1 MHSVG
6 VLLAAAPS
14 AENIHVPTHWDAVG
28 RIALAWALTFALGF
42 ERQIR
47 GAMAGDRTF
56 SLLGASTALIGVLAG
71 NGASTILAG
80 AVTGIGF
87 IGGGLCFRQTVQE
100 HEVLHGITTAASI
113 FACAAIG
120 AACGLGLVKES
131 IAATAATLLT
141 LELRHI
147 PIIRTIAARRWD
159 GLVHHDEHVH
169 SHFFKRGTV
178 SAASAPAEARV
189 ATAETADSDA
199 VVLVNPVIA
208 ARQAATATAATV
220 TPEAPAAA
228 SESSVPAEAAVTG
241 GGSEVESAE
250 AAEVAEDAENAELLV
265 AEEAAAATAATVGKQ

>member
-1 MHSVG
+1 MHAAG
-6 VLLAAAPS
+6 AVLLAAVPS

-87 IGGGLCFRQTVQE
+87 IGGGLCFRQTVEE

-147 PIIRTIAARRWD
+147 PLIRTLDARRWD

-169 SHFFKRGTV
+169 SHFFKRGATI
-178 SAASAPAEARV
+178 PHQMTEARV
-189 ATAETADSDA
+189 ATADTADSDA

-208 ARQAATATAATV
+208 AQQ
-220 TPEAPAAA
+220 
-228 SESSVPAEAAVTG
+228 
-241 GGSEVESAE
+241 
-250 AAEVAEDAENAELLV
+250 
-265 AEEAAAATAATVGKQ
+265 AAAATAATVAPDEPVVTDAVPAEEAAASPAGKQ

>member
-1 MHSVG
+1 MHSAG
-6 VLLAAAPS
+6 AVLLAAVPS
-14 AENIHVPTHWDAVG
+14 ADNIHVPTHWDAVG

-56 SLLGASTALIGVLAG
+56 SLLGAATALIGVLAG

-113 FACAAIG
+113 FACSAIG

-131 IAATAATLLT
+131 IAATAATMLT

-147 PIIRTIAARRWD
+147 PLIRTLDARRWD

-169 SHFFKRGTV
+169 SHFFKHGTRIP
-178 SAASAPAEARV
+178 ARASAEARV
-189 ATAETADSDA
+189 ATADTADSDA
-199 VVLVNPVIA
+199 VVLVNPIIA
-208 ARQAATATAATV
+208 AQQ
-220 TPEAPAAA
+220 
-228 SESSVPAEAAVTG
+228 
-241 GGSEVESAE
+241 
-250 AAEVAEDAENAELLV
+250 
-265 AEEAAAATAATVGKQ
+265 AAAATAATVAPVDVPMGSEAAGAPAGKQ

>member
-1 MHSVG
+1 MHAVGG
-6 VLLAAAPS
+6 VLLAAIPS
-14 AENIHVPTHWDAVG
+14 ADNIHVPTHWDAVG
-28 RIALAWALTFALGF
+28 RIALAWALTFTLGF

-56 SLLGASTALIGVLAG
+56 SLLGAATALIGVLAG

-113 FACAAIG
+113 FACSAIG

-131 IAATAATLLT
+131 IAATVATLLT

-147 PIIRTIAARRWD
+147 PLIRTLDARRWD

-169 SHFFKRGTV
+169 TRFFKHR
-178 SAASAPAEARV
+178 AAAPHRVVEPRV
-189 ATAETADSDA
+189 ATADTADSDA

-208 ARQAATATAATV
+208 AQQ
-220 TPEAPAAA
+220 
-228 SESSVPAEAAVTG
+228 
-241 GGSEVESAE
+241 
-250 AAEVAEDAENAELLV
+250 
-265 AEEAAAATAATVGKQ
+265 AAAATAVTVDTTVDAMDAEDVSAVTEAVAAAEGAVAGKQ

>member
-6 VLLAAAPS
+6 SVLLAAVPS
-14 AENIHVPTHWDAVG
+14 ADNIHVPTHWDAVG
-28 RIALAWALTFALGF
+28 RIALAWGLTFALGF

-56 SLLGASTALIGVLAG
+56 SLLGAATALIGVLAG

-113 FACAAIG
+113 FACSAIG

-147 PIIRTIAARRWD
+147 PLIRTLDARRWN

-169 SHFFKRGTV
+169 SQILKRGTRI
-178 SAASAPAEARV
+178 SSQMAEARV
-189 ATAETADSDA
+189 ATADTADSDA
-199 VVLVNPVIA
+199 VVLINPVIA
-208 ARQAATATAATV
+208 AQQ
-220 TPEAPAAA
+220 
-228 SESSVPAEAAVTG
+228 
-241 GGSEVESAE
+241 
-250 AAEVAEDAENAELLV
+250 
-265 AEEAAAATAATVGKQ
+265 AAAATAATVMPEAPVMVDAVAADSGAAATPAGKQ

>member
-6 VLLAAAPS
+6 AVLLAAAPS
-14 AENIHVPTHWDAVG
+14 ADNIHVPTHWDAVG

-56 SLLGASTALIGVLAG
+56 SLLGAATALIGVLAG

-113 FACAAIG
+113 FACSAIG

-131 IAATAATLLT
+131 IAATAATMLT

-147 PIIRTIAARRWD
+147 PLVRTLDARRWN

-169 SHFFKRGTV
+169 SYFFKHGARIPAQAT
-178 SAASAPAEARV
+178 AEARV
-189 ATAETADSDA
+189 ATADTSDSDA
-199 VVLVNPVIA
+199 VVLVNPIIA
-208 ARQAATATAATV
+208 AQQ
-220 TPEAPAAA
+220 
-228 SESSVPAEAAVTG
+228 
-241 GGSEVESAE
+241 
-250 AAEVAEDAENAELLV
+250 
-265 AEEAAAATAATVGKQ
+265 AAAATAATVAPVDVPVDVPADMPVVSEAVPAAGKQ

>member
-6 VLLAAAPS
+6 AVLLAAVPS
-14 AENIHVPTHWDAVG
+14 ADNIHVPTHWDAVG

-56 SLLGASTALIGVLAG
+56 SLLGAATALIGVLAG

-113 FACAAIG
+113 FACSAIG

-131 IAATAATLLT
+131 IAATAATMLT

-147 PIIRTIAARRWD
+147 PLVRTLDARRWN

-169 SHFFKRGTV
+169 SYFFKHG
-178 SAASAPAEARV
+178 AKIPAQAVEARV
-189 ATAETADSDA
+189 ATADTADSDA
-199 VVLVNPVIA
+199 VVLVNPIIA
-208 ARQAATATAATV
+208 AQQ
-220 TPEAPAAA
+220 
-228 SESSVPAEAAVTG
+228 
-241 GGSEVESAE
+241 
-250 AAEVAEDAENAELLV
+250 
-265 AEEAAAATAATVGKQ
+265 AAAATAATVAPVDTPVDAPVVSEAVPADAGAAAPAGKQ